1 MQSEFVALLSHK
13 KETTVIHDQIKPPL
27 FMVMVVLMSVKSPPY
42 DNWGFPI
49 SPSTLK
55 QKKKRLKFELG

>member
-13 KETTVIHDQIKPPL
+13 KETTLIHDQINPPP
-27 FMVMVVLMSVKSPPY
+27 FMVTVVLMSVKSLPY
-42 DNWGFPI
+42 DDWGFPI
-49 SPSTLK
+49 SPSTLE